1 MKSADADEAEVKKGT
16 AATDD
21 DLVLSFGSIGLGDV
35 ARVGGKNASLGE
47 LFRILRPL
55 GVNAVDGFATTAEA
69 YRRFLRP
76 ELADRLRAA
85 LAPIDPAN
93 VGSLTEA
100 GEKARTLVLGT
111 ELPPE
116 LICAVETA
124 YDRLCERL
132 GYEPA
137 MAVRS
142 SATSEDLPEAS
153 FAGQHETLLNVS
165 GKPMLIVAIHECFA
179 SLFTDRAID
188 YRTRNGF
195 DHFQVALSV
204 GVQPMVRSDLAASGV
219 IFTLDPESGF
229 RDAVVVSGAY
239 GLGESIVQGTV
250 VPDEWTV
257 FKPTLRSGHASI
269 VARRLGSKETRLV
282 LDPVRFGTGY
292 EDVPAPDRARYC
304 LEDAEVE
311 RLARWACAIED
322 HYSKQAGHAMPMDV
336 EWAKDGVS
344 GQLYILQARP
354 ETVHSSRKPSLAT
367 VYRLTGRPPEPRVT
381 GEAVGQRIATGIVRV
396 VHGPEEIERVRP
408 GDILVT
414 ASTDPA
420 WEPIMKRA
428 SAIVTDQGGRTAHAA
443 IVSREIGIPCLVGCG
458 NATTALRTGERVTVS
473 CAEGAKGHVYEG
485 EVPFE
490 ARELDLAHLPATR
503 TRLMVNVGDPGR
515 AFATAALPNA
525 GVGLARIEF
534 IINDAIGVHPMA
546 LCRYPNLKDREA
558 VAAIEALVGSEG
570 PEAFFVRKLS
580 EGIAQIAAAFYPK
593 PVIVRMSDFKTNE
606 YARLLGGA
614 EFEPNEENPML
625 GFRGASRYYDPRY
638 ADGFRLECLALRRVR
653 EEMGLTNVKVMIPFC
668 RTPAEARQVVDAMA
682 AHGLKQGEN
691 GLEVLGMCEVPSNAL
706 NADEFLDVF
715 DGFSIGSNDLTQLA
729 LGIDRDSGTVSH
741 LFDEGDFAVKSL
753 IVMAIEAAHRHGKT
767 IGICGQAPSD
777 RPSFAQWLVS
787 HEIDS
792 MSLNPDSVI
801 PTTLVVAEAEAS
813 VASAR
818 SEAAAAVALRER
830 NP

>member
-1 MKSADADEAEVKKGT
+1 MKSADADETDVQKGT
-16 AATDD
+16 AAAD
-21 DLVLSFGSIGLGDV
+21 DLVLSFGSVGLKDV
-35 ARVGGKNASLGE
+35 PRVGGKNASLGE
-47 LFRILRPL
+47 LFRVLRPL

-76 ELADRLRAA
+76 ELTERLRAA
-85 LAPIDPAN
+85 VAAIDPSN
-93 VGSLTEA
+93 VASLTAA
-100 GEKARTLVLGT
+100 GEEARTLILGT
-111 ELPPE
+111 ALPPE

-229 RDAVVVSGAY
+229 RDAVVISGAY

-257 FKPTLRSGHASI
+257 FKPTLRAGHAPI

-292 EDVPAPDRARYC
+292 EDVPAPDRTRYC
-304 LEDAEVE
+304 LEDADVE
-311 RLARWACAIED
+311 RLAHWACAIED

-336 EWAKDGVS
+336 EWAKDGVT
-344 GQLYILQARP
+344 GQLFILQARP
-354 ETVHSSRKPSLAT
+354 ETVHSGRKASLAT
-367 VYRLTGRPPEPRVT
+367 VYRLTGRPPEPKVT

-396 VHGPEEIERVRP
+396 VHGPEEIEQVRQ

-490 ARELDLAHLPATR
+490 SRELDLAHLPATR

-546 LCRYPNLKDREA
+546 LCRYPNLKDAEA
-558 VAAIEALVGSEG
+558 VAAIGALVGSEA

-593 PVIVRMSDFKTNE
+593 PVIVRTSDFKTNE

-653 EEMGLTNVKVMIPFC
+653 EDMGLTNVKVMIPFC

-682 AHGLKQGEN
+682 EHGLKQGEN

-753 IVMAIEAAHRHGKT
+753 IVMAIEAAHRHGKP

-801 PTTLVVAEAEAS
+801 STTLVVAEAEAT

-818 SEAAAAVALRER
+818 SEAAPAVALRER